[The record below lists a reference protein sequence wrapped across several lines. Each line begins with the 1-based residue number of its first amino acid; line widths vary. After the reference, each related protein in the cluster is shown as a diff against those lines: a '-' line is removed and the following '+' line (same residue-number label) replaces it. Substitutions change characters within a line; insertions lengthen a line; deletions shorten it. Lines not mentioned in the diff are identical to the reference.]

1 MYAFGY
7 GLSYTEFS
15 YKDLRVTADD
25 TITATFK
32 VTNTGNRAG
41 VDVPQIYLTK
51 AAGDKRIR
59 LLGFERVELKPGESR
74 EISITTDP
82 RLLARFDGAKQQ
94 WRIDEGTHVVSL
106 SRSAD
111 NSVETKSVEIKG
123 RLFGQ

>member
-41 VDVPQIYLTK
+41 VDVPQIYLTE

-59 LLGFERVELKPGESR
+59 LLGFERVQLKPGESR
-74 EISITTDP
+74 EISIMTDP
-82 RLLARFDGAKQQ
+82 RLLARFDGAKNSN
-94 WRIDEGTHVVSL
+94 GVSTKELML
-106 SRSAD
+106 SRCRAQPITPWKRNQLRSKDA
-111 NSVETKSVEIKG
+111 
-123 RLFGQ
+123 